1 MLGII
6 HTGIA
11 VAAQY
16 LFFVA
21 YIYAFVP
28 LAYFA
33 IIFANNPDLTEAEIV
48 KASFKLGNKKWL
60 ITFGT
65 IFLARLLGMLG
76 IIGCFIGILFT
87 ISIVYLPVFFIY
99 KEVIGFEDDSE
110 IEQIGVRNDL
120 DL

>member
-11 VAAQY
+11 VLAQF
-16 LFFVA
+16 LFVLP

-28 LAYFA
+28 LAYFT
-33 IIFANNPDLTEAEIV
+33 IIFANNPDLSEGEIV

-65 IFLARLLGMLG
+65 MFVAGLLGMLG
-76 IIGCFIGILFT
+76 IIGCGIAT
-87 ISIVYLPVFFIY
+87 I
-99 KEVIGFEDDSE
+99 
-110 IEQIGVRNDL
+110 QIINV
-120 DL
+120 